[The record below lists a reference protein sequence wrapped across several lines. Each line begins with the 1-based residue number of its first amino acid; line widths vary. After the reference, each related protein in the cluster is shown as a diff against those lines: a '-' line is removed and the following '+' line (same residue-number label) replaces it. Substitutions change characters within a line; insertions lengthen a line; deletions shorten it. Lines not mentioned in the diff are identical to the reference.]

1 MNVKLNGNVHGCLAT
16 VQVRGEQMSGLIT
29 MDDLT
34 NEEILSILDD
44 AERLL
49 PVAKGEIY
57 LPLLQGRILGN
68 LFLNQV
74 LEQECLLKQL

>member
-1 MNVKLNGNVHGCLAT
+1 MFMGVLLPLKI
-16 VQVRGEQMSGLIT
+16 RGEQMAGLIT

-34 NEEILSILDD
+34 NEEILTILDD

-49 PVAKGEIY
+49 PVARGEMY

-68 LFLNQV
+68 LFFDHFLYGYHQRDLN
-74 LEQECLLKQL
+74 L